1 MEVPR
6 FAAVG
11 LSLMLAVNCFMPC
24 YTLAYA
30 DESQEDLNSRL
41 VASNQT
47 LMRQM
52 EEQQQ
57 RDTAQT
63 MEQQQEQGKLL
74 RKLMRSE

>member
-1 MEVPR
+1 MLLKKNR
-6 FAAVG
+6 KK
-11 LSLMLAVNCFMPC
+11 SLVA
-24 YTLAYA
+24 
-30 DESQEDLNSRL
+30 QEDLNSRL

>member
-1 MEVPR
+1 MFLKKNR
-6 FAAVG
+6 KK
-11 LSLMLAVNCFMPC
+11 SLVA
-24 YTLAYA
+24 
-30 DESQEDLNSRL
+30 QEDLNSRL

-47 LMRQM
+47 LMRRM

>member
-1 MEVPR
+1 MFLKKNR
-6 FAAVG
+6 KK
-11 LSLMLAVNCFMPC
+11 SLV
-24 YTLAYA
+24 
-30 DESQEDLNSRL
+30 SQEDLNSRL

>member
-1 MEVPR
+1 MFLKKNR
-6 FAAVG
+6 KK
-11 LSLMLAVNCFMPC
+11 SLVA
-24 YTLAYA
+24 
-30 DESQEDLNSRL
+30 QEDLNSRL

-63 MEQQQEQGKLL
+63 MEQQQEQGK

>member
-1 MEVPR
+1 MFLKKNR
-6 FAAVG
+6 KK
-11 LSLMLAVNCFMPC
+11 SLVA
-24 YTLAYA
+24 
-30 DESQEDLNSRL
+30 QEDLNSRL
-41 VASNQT
+41 VASNQA

>member
-1 MEVPR
+1 MFLKKNR
-6 FAAVG
+6 KK
-11 LSLMLAVNCFMPC
+11 SLVA
-24 YTLAYA
+24 
-30 DESQEDLNSRL
+30 QEDLNSRL

-63 MEQQQEQGKLL
+63 MEQQQEQGKL
-74 RKLMRSE
+74 MRSE

>member
-1 MEVPR
+1 M
-6 FAAVG
+6 F
-11 LSLMLAVNCFMPC
+11 LKKNKKKSLV
-24 YTLAYA
+24 T
-30 DESQEDLNSRL
+30 QEDLNSRL